1 MENVFLACFLF
12 GALFTVASALLG
24 AVGHGAGHEAGHGG
38 HAGHGAGH
46 GGHAGHVDAG
56 HAGTPGHGTAHG
68 DGEATHGASG
78 WDGLLHGLPVLNL
91 SSLVAFLT
99 WFGAAGF
106 LLLHFA
112 SWPLLGAVAVAIVA
126 GLVGAFLI
134 ALFLG
139 RLMAGERVM
148 DARQYRLPG
157 TLARVTVGIPSP
169 GVGEIVFVKGGVR
182 RGEAAR
188 SRTGRPIAR
197 GTQVV
202 ILDYRQGVAE
212 VQPFDELLA
221 EGDTP
226 PHAMPDGERE
236 ALPDGEHDRARD
248 ADAADQQA
256 AETRGRSGV

>member
-1 MENVFLACFLF
+1 MESVFLACFLF
-12 GALFTVASALLG
+12 GALFTVASAFLG

-38 HAGHGAGH
+38 HLGH
-46 GGHAGHVDAG
+46 GGHGDAG
-56 HAGTPGHGTAHG
+56 HAGAPGHGTAHGTAHG
-68 DGEATHGASG
+68 DGEATHGAPG
-78 WDGLLHGLPVLNL
+78 WDGLLQGLPVLNL

-157 TLARVTVGIPSP
+157 TLARVTISIPST
-169 GVGEIVFVKGGVR
+169 GAGEIVFVKGGVR

-202 ILDYRQGVAE
+202 ILDYRQGVAD

-226 PHAMPDGERE
+226 PDAMPDGEPE

-248 ADAADQQA
+248 AEAADQQA